1 MASDDTEALDQV
13 AEAVDRS
20 DLTDEDVEELRALL
34 EKLDDEEWADQ
45 KRHRVGTVS
54 VTAPSRR
61 FDGRIHR
68 LHGRLGLRVT
78 RNTSQSDLARFDDH
92 DPSLNS

>member
-61 FDGRIHR
+61 FDRP
-68 LHGRLGLRVT
+68 
-78 RNTSQSDLARFDDH
+78 
-92 DPSLNS
+92 DPPSPRAPRSSRYT